1 MASRDRAPAR
11 ATATDKAYI
20 WHFAIK
26 QPHTDVHVKPILN
39 TLLAALLLCAS
50 LPSFAMQIFV
60 RTLTG
65 QNIALEVESN
75 DTIDN
80 VKAKI
85 QDKTNILPE
94 NQRLIFAG
102 KQLEEGRTLGDYNIQ
117 KESTLHLVLRS
128 VLTPSRLQSLAEQPL
143 LLQGAITQSSLVLHG
158 SHGTPLEMRAE
169 PGKDSCLWAS
179 GDWATDN
186 HAQRDG
192 SLKLA
197 ELGGCWVIND
207 SRAQIG
213 VGLGKSWSK
222 QDTAFGGTQ
231 DQRGKYAVVE
241 LISPLG
247 LLGNNAWA
255 TLSVYYSEADLDL
268 QRGYLSND
276 VADSSVGKTDASTW
290 ALRMR
295 TDWENAS
302 SLAGAGLSPFVELS
316 HSKAELDGYSERSGA
331 APAIFADSDLSTSEA
346 RAGVNALKP
355 LTPTFSLTS
364 GLEAV
369 HRFDESSSN
378 VRGTLGGI
386 DNFEIDVSS
395 AKDSWVRA
403 SIGGIW
409 TLSPF
414 KLIVSA
420 NATSEGE
427 EPAAWLAMHVVGSF

>member
-1 MASRDRAPAR
+1 M
-11 ATATDKAYI
+11 
-20 WHFAIK
+20 
-26 QPHTDVHVKPILN
+26 KPIIN
-39 TLLAALLLCAS
+39 TLLATVLLCAS

-65 QNIALEVESN
+65 QNITLDVESN
-75 DTIDN
+75 DTIEN
-80 VKAKI
+80 VKAKV
-85 QDKTNILPE
+85 QDKTGIAPE

-102 KQLEEGRTLGDYNIQ
+102 RLLEEDRTLGDYNIL

-169 PGKDSCLWAS
+169 PGSQSCLWAS
-179 GDWATDN
+179 GDWSADN

-197 ELGGCWVIND
+197 ELGGCWVISD

-222 QDTAFGGTQ
+222 QNTAFGGAQ
-231 DQRGKYAVVE
+231 DQRGEYAVVE
-241 LISPLG
+241 LISPIS
-247 LLGNNAWA
+247 LLGSNAWG
-255 TLSVYYSEADLDL
+255 TLTAYYSEADLDI

-290 ALRMR
+290 AVRLR
-295 TDWENAS
+295 TDWENAG

-331 APAIFADSDLSTSEA
+331 APAVFADSDLATSEA
-346 RAGVNALKP
+346 RTGVNALKP
-355 LTPTFSLTS
+355 LTATFSLTS

-369 HRFDESSSN
+369 HRFDESSSD
-378 VRGTLGGI
+378 VHGSLGGV
-386 DNFEIDVSS
+386 DDFAIDVRS
-395 AKDSWVRA
+395 AKDTWLRTSV
-403 SIGGIW
+403 GGIW
-409 TLSPF
+409 ALAPF

-420 NATSEGE
+420 NATSEGQ
-427 EPAAWLAMHVVGSF
+427 EPDAWLAMHVVGSF

>member
-1 MASRDRAPAR
+1 M
-11 ATATDKAYI
+11 
-20 WHFAIK
+20 
-26 QPHTDVHVKPILN
+26 KPILN
-39 TLLAALLLCAS
+39 ALLAAMLLCTS
-50 LPSFAMQIFV
+50 LPGYAMQIFV

-75 DTIDN
+75 DTIEN

-85 QDKTNILPE
+85 QDATGLPPE
-94 NQRLIFAG
+94 SQRLIFAG

-117 KESTLHLVLRS
+117 KESTLHLVIRS
-128 VLTPSRLQSLAEQPL
+128 ILNPSRLQSLAEQPQ
-143 LLQGAITQSSLVLHG
+143 LLQGAIAQSSLVLHG

-169 PGKDSCLWAS
+169 PGSQSCLWAS
-179 GDWATDN
+179 GDWGTDN

-207 SRAQIG
+207 NRAQIG
-213 VGLGKSWSK
+213 IGLGKSWSK
-222 QDTAFGGTQ
+222 QDTAFSGTQ
-231 DQRGKYAVVE
+231 DQRGEYMVVE

-247 LLGNNAWA
+247 VLGNNAWT
-255 TLSVYYSEADLDL
+255 TLSLYYSEADLDI
-268 QRGYLSND
+268 QRGYLSNN

-290 ALRMR
+290 ALRLR
-295 TDWENAS
+295 NDWENAGL
-302 SLAGAGLSPFVELS
+302 LAGAGLSPFVELS

-331 APAIFADSDLSTSEA
+331 APAVFADSDLSTSEA

-355 LTPTFSLTS
+355 LTPTFSLTA

-386 DNFEIDVSS
+386 DNFDIDVSS
-395 AKDSWVRA
+395 AKDTWLRA
-403 SIGGIW
+403 SIGSIW

-427 EPAAWLAMHVVGSF
+427 EPDAWLAMHVVGSF